1 MYIVYLICIF
11 LSYKL
16 LKDLTK
22 GIYKNGAS
30 DMYKQFHMYMYV
42 AHGIVLAKKEIT
54 WQVLI

>member
-1 MYIVYLICIF
+1 MCIF

-54 WQVLI
+54 WQLLM